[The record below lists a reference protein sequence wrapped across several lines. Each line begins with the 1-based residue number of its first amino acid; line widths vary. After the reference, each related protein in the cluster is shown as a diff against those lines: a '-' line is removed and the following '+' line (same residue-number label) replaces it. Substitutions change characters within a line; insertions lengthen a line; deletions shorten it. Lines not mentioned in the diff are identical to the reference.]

1 MNLFPAILFGVVALL
16 GPAYAAQASSQSSE
30 SDLGTIHTD
39 SVWDVLPAPSPSVS
53 DRDRLK
59 LAGEKLGD
67 RRIVLAG
74 VSVEGAMLIQ
84 IAQANRDQNLTVSVR
99 EALERPVDIPDLLA
113 FLDDVLRTESTRPR
127 GAIVFVPPGRARHH
141 GVLIHPDDI
150 YGSGPRR
157 YGAHGSLPT
166 DQPVPQRAD
175 LAPAADGDP
184 PGPSWT
190 MRYRNPATEEERLRA
205 LTIETGNSDFELRLR
220 NLIHQLRE
228 QGAVVWVNSTV
239 RRPERG
245 YLMWGAYLLTKT
257 DGQPAFEQAL
267 DRLRQ
272 ANQDWNLNVD
282 IDWDAAADWSETQ
295 AQARAMAETYAV
307 VFATEQGARTSS
319 HYGGGAVDLVAVN
332 LPRRLELVAPDG
344 ARRTF
349 DLTASDQSR
358 DLSLT
363 PSVVDW
369 VEFHFGLSKL
379 RFDYP
384 HWNDSARSDARPPG
398 QATVP
403 PSTLPDG

>member
-1 MNLFPAILFGVVALL
+1 MDFFPALFFGVAALL

-30 SDLGTIHTD
+30 SDLGPIRTD

-74 VSVEGAMLIQ
+74 VSIEGAMLIQ
-84 IAQANRDQNLTVSVR
+84 IAKANRDENLTVSMR
-99 EALERPVDIPDLLA
+99 EALGRPVDIPDLLA
-113 FLDDVLRTESTRPR
+113 FLDDVLRTEPTRPS
-127 GAIVFVPPGRARHH
+127 GVIVFVPPGRARHH
-141 GVLIHPDDI
+141 GVLVHPDDV
-150 YGSGPRR
+150 YGSAPRL
-157 YGAHGSLPT
+157 YGAHGRLPI

-220 NLIHQLRE
+220 NLIRQLRE

-239 RRPERG
+239 RRRERG
-245 YLMWGAYLLTKT
+245 YLMWGAYLLTKAA
-257 DGQPAFEQAL
+257 DEASFEEAL
-267 DRLRQ
+267 DRLDH

-282 IDWDAAADWSETQ
+282 IDLDAAGDWSGTQ

-307 VFATEQGARTSS
+307 VFATERGARTSS

-344 ARRTF
+344 ARRIF

-369 VEFHFGLSKL
+369 VEVHFGLSKL

-384 HWNDSARSDARPPG
+384 HWNDRTPPDAKPPVQG
-398 QATVP
+398 KNAVVP
-403 PSTLPDG
+403 PE